1 MVDEVGVGCEHPVRE
16 PVIAH
21 ELPDVLGGVELRAF
35 GREHHERDVVWNH
48 EAGREVPS
56 GLVDD
61 EYGVLAGSHFGGD
74 FGEVQVHRLG
84 VAGGQDERGSL
95 AIAGADSPEDV
106 GGSGALIVRRRGPR
120 SPSCPAPGDL
130 VLLPVASGPRKPPTA
145 DRHTSSGSKKFGP
158 ALVRGSFGTA
168 TAPFPQS
175 RHRHPRVS
183 TSHTTSPVMAVSLSR
198 AATIRSCS
206 SLPNNCD

>member
-1 MVDEVGVGCEHPVRE
+1 MITQAQEKPSVASRSRTQLTSDGLTE
-16 PVIAH
+16 
-21 ELPDVLGGVELRAF
+21 
-35 GREHHERDVVWNH
+35 ER
-48 EAGREVPS
+48 PT
-56 GLVDD
+56 
-61 EYGVLAGSHFGGD
+61 
-74 FGEVQVHRLG
+74 
-84 VAGGQDERGSL
+84 
-95 AIAGADSPEDV
+95 
-106 GGSGALIVRRRGPR
+106 
-120 SPSCPAPGDL
+120 
-130 VLLPVASGPRKPPTA
+130 ASGPRKPPTA

>member
-1 MVDEVGVGCEHPVRE
+1 MARPLCVRLGTGPSGATLVRRIARDEPPPLRQRTYG
-16 PVIAH
+16 
-21 ELPDVLGGVELRAF
+21 LPDVLGGVELRAF

-130 VLLPVASGPRKPPTA
+130 VLLPDPGLVPEPDLYPVAIDPLVAR
-145 DRHTSSGSKKFGP
+145 DRVQ
-158 ALVRGSFGTA
+158 ALGERFLKAS
-168 TAPFPQS
+168 TAP
-175 RHRHPRVS
+175 
-183 TSHTTSPVMAVSLSR
+183 
-198 AATIRSCS
+198 AAWA
-206 SLPNNCD
+206 

>member
-1 MVDEVGVGCEHPVRE
+1 MVDKVGVGSEHPVRE

-35 GREHHERDVVWNH
+35 GREHHERDVVWKH
-48 EAGREVPS
+48 EAGREMPS

-61 EYGVLAGSHFGGD
+61 EYGVLAWSHFGGD

-84 VAGGQDERGSL
+84 VAGGQDERGS
-95 AIAGADSPEDV
+95 

-130 VLLPVASGPRKPPTA
+130 VLLPDPGLVPEPDLYPVAIDPLVAR
-145 DRHTSSGSKKFGP
+145 DRVQ
-158 ALVRGSFGTA
+158 ALGERFLKAS
-168 TAPFPQS
+168 TAP
-175 RHRHPRVS
+175 
-183 TSHTTSPVMAVSLSR
+183 
-198 AATIRSCS
+198 AAWA
-206 SLPNNCD
+206 